1 MLRALEGDD
10 PYRIFSDRSNCG
22 TNKRQQRRGKGK
34 GKAKERLLL
43 RAKEA
48 KAQVGH
54 EKLPRQPQCCLRL
67 LPHLD
72 PLRGTSEC

>member
-1 MLRALEGDD
+1 M
-10 PYRIFSDRSNCG
+10 PWKG
-22 TNKRQQRRGKGK
+22 TTRTASQIEATVAPTNANKGEGKGK